1 MSAHCWRPLTSCW
14 VLLIVMGCGSG
25 AKTGTVT
32 GVVTFEGA
40 PVKAGTI
47 AFVAADGIPHHADIQ
62 ADGTYRV
69 ENVPVGEAI
78 VVVNAPPVDDPNKHM
93 RIKEQKEAP
102 TTQLPP
108 PPFPA
113 RYFDM
118 ATSDLRCPV
127 KSGENVYKAEMK
139 R

>member
-1 MSAHCWRPLTSCW
+1 MFLRIGQLPAVVVVLGLILGCRSGTST
-14 VLLIVMGCGSG
+14 GSV
-25 AKTGTVT
+25 TGTVT
-32 GVVTFEGA
+32 YEGA

-47 AFVAADGIPHHADIQ
+47 AFVGADGIPRHADIQ

-69 ENVPVGEAI
+69 DNVPVGEAI
-78 VVVNAPPVDDPNKHM
+78 VVVNPPPVDDPNKHM
-93 RIKEQKEAP
+93 RIKEQKDAP

-113 RYFDM
+113 KYFEI